1 MHPRAKTA
9 AIEVFQ
15 NAKFP
20 KKLAFTSSS
29 YIDVDVLQLSHRDNV
44 LLADLEDGL
53 TLIIT

>member
-1 MHPRAKTA
+1 LPPDLGALRAKTA

-20 KKLAFTSSS
+20 KK
-29 YIDVDVLQLSHRDNV
+29 DNV